1 VNLEDIGGVFQ
12 TVADVFPFAH
22 ALEAMR
28 AAMVGGA
35 GFGDVTGDLVWVA
48 AYTAAVAVL
57 AVIVFR
63 RRMVE

>member
-1 VNLEDIGGVFQ
+1 
-12 TVADVFPFAH
+12 
-22 ALEAMR
+22 MR

-35 GFGDVTGDLVWVA
+35 GFGDVATDLVWVA
-48 AYTAAVAVL
+48 GYTAAVAVL